1 MSPSIARTKTDFY
14 VVMENAAETLLVE
27 TAEIAG
33 KRLGKGVA
41 DRVRVAQAFP
51 FHDLDRIIH
60 YDKVRYRQRKH
71 G

>member
-1 MSPSIARTKTDFY
+1 
-14 VVMENAAETLLVE
+14 MENAAETLLVE